1 VSSSLAERFVAREL
15 TPRIQRVRHSR
26 LVRQNLILFI
36 GGMSA
41 GLGGFIYQAIAGRV
55 LGPQD
60 YGEVASLVALYAVGM
75 AINLILIV
83 MLARFAA
90 GLMAGGKPGA
100 VRHIMV
106 RTSLYLAIPSLLF
119 VLAIAALSPLI
130 AGFLHLG
137 SPMPVIW
144 LGGALVFCWYM
155 AVPRGA
161 LQGTQR
167 FGSLSLNNAFEL
179 TMRMVSLVVLL
190 ALGLGVNGAV
200 IALLIGAGAAGAL
213 GVWSLRQTLHL
224 LPLAVPMRP
233 MRTFAFTAIAGTLG
247 VTLLWNMDVVLAKHY
262 LDAHGAGI
270 YGGLNKIGV
279 IVYFGTLSVSQVLFP
294 RVVEAVAKQ
303 LHPGRMLLFSAGL
316 IFVLG
321 LCAVVVFGLVPWLI
335 VAVLFGSAFSD
346 AAGYVLPVTVI
357 GLLLSLCNLMVQFF
371 MAVHD
376 RVFIPVLGAG
386 CVLEVGLIVVFHT
399 NVGSVVGSVLTSL
412 LALLVVLIIRALFL
426 MPRLRPE
433 MVDDA
438 SDEPTSTGPL

>member
-1 VSSSLAERFVAREL
+1 MSSGLAERIVAREL
-15 TPRIQRVRHSR
+15 TPRIRRVRHSR
-26 LVRQNLILFI
+26 LVRQNLILFV

-41 GLGGFIYQAIAGRV
+41 GLGGFIYQAVAGRV
-55 LGPQD
+55 LGPRD

-100 VRHIMV
+100 VRHIMA

-119 VLAIAALSPLI
+119 VLVIAALSPLI

-144 LGGALVFCWYM
+144 LGVALVFCWYM

-167 FGSLSLNNAFEL
+167 FGALSLNNAFEL
-179 TMRMVSLVVLL
+179 FMRMTSLIAFL

-200 IALLIGAGAAGAL
+200 VALLVGAGAAGAL
-213 GVWSLRQTLHL
+213 GVWSLRHTLHL
-224 LPLAVPMRP
+224 LPLSVPMRP
-233 MRTFAFTAIAGTLG
+233 MATFAFTAIAGTLG

-294 RVVEAVAKQ
+294 RVVEAVARQ

-321 LCAVVVFGLVPWLI
+321 LGAVAVFGLVPWLV
-335 VAVLFGSAFSD
+335 VAILFGSAFSD

-376 RVFIPVLGAG
+376 RAFIPILGAG
-386 CVLEVGLIVVFHT
+386 CALEVALIAVFHST
-399 NVGSVVGSVLTSL
+399 VGSVVASVLTSMFLLL
-412 LALLVVLIIRALFL
+412 LALIVRALVL

-433 MVDDA
+433 MVDTDA
-438 SDEPTSTGPL
+438 TTPAGPL

>member
-1 VSSSLAERFVAREL
+1 
-15 TPRIQRVRHSR
+15 
-26 LVRQNLILFI
+26 
-36 GGMSA
+36 MSA
-41 GLGGFIYQAIAGRV
+41 GLGGFIYQAVAGRV
-55 LGPQD
+55 LGPRD

-75 AINLILIV
+75 AIDLILIV

-90 GLMAGGKPGA
+90 GLMAEGKPGA
-100 VRHIMV
+100 VRHIMA
-106 RTSLYLAIPSLLF
+106 RTSLLLAVPSLLF
-119 VLAIAALSPLI
+119 VLVFAAVSPLI
-130 AGFLHLG
+130 AAFLHLE
-137 SPMPVIW
+137 SPVPVIW
-144 LGGALVFCWYM
+144 LGVALVFCWYM

-167 FGSLSLNNAFEL
+167 FGGLSLNNAFEL
-179 TMRMVSLVVLL
+179 FMRMTALVVFL

-200 IALLIGAGAAGAL
+200 IALLVGAGAAGAL
-213 GVWSLRQTLHL
+213 GVWSLRQTLQL
-224 LPLAVPMRP
+224 LPLSVPMRP
-233 MRTFAFTAIAGTLG
+233 MAKFALTATAGTLG
-247 VTLLWNMDVVLAKHY
+247 VTLLWNLDVVLAKHY

-294 RVVEAVAKQ
+294 RVVEAVARQ

-321 LCAVVVFGLVPWLI
+321 LCAVAVFGLVPWLV
-335 VAVLFGSAFSD
+335 VAILFGSAFSD

-376 RVFIPVLGAG
+376 RAFIPVLGAG
-386 CVLEVGLIVVFHT
+386 CALEVVMIAIFHAT
-399 NVGSVVGSVLTSL
+399 VGSVVASVLASML
-412 LALLVVLIIRALFL
+412 LLLVALIVRALLL

-433 MVDDA
+433 MVDT
-438 SDEPTSTGPL
+438 DEATPAGPL